1 MKTLLQE
8 NYTRSNGEGQADFQ
22 NNFEEYKHIFQ
33 ETRRLGDIHQVDK
46 VFKCVIKILQQVVEF
61 SGAAFIEKEKFA
73 DHYHL
78 KNEYKLNSKLDK
90 HLRWLERSGYL
101 KWVSE
106 SDTVSLIPPDDE
118 IASNHPLLI
127 IPLLTGKKI
136 IGALVVFLKINSKDI
151 TSNNSDLLTLIGSQ
165 AGVAFENARLY
176 EEMAT
181 KSHVLSSMKSFME
194 NSIESV
200 GDGIIAIDL
209 DKKISLFNSAAV
221 EILGPQHDTAIGLRY
236 NELFDQEF
244 VDFLDQLFDLTLTK
258 GENRDEFSYRNPISK
273 KRFLMEIYATILKND
288 EGEKIGA
295 IAVCRDL
302 TEQQELTQLRQLDQ
316 LKDEFISTVSHELRT
331 PLTSIKSFTGILKD
345 LENCDAKSQ
354 RAFLDI
360 IEKESD
366 RLIQLIEEL
375 LDISKINRGEFNSEI
390 GFINIKAVFKKS
402 LFVLQAV
409 AGAKRINFEADFNG
423 NEIVLSDEKRLIQVF
438 VNLIGN
444 AIKFSPDGGIIKKWK
459 EKIKSNGMKD
469 KCNYLKISIK
479 DEGIGIPKESRTI
492 VFEKFKQLRDDPSTK
507 PSGSGL
513 GLWLCKKI
521 IEEHEGTIWVESEP
535 NKGSTFIFTL
545 PNPD

>member
-8 NYTRSNGEGQADFQ
+8 NLTRSNGVEPSFQ
-22 NNFEEYKHIFQ
+22 NKFEEYKHIFQ
-33 ETRRLGDIHQVDK
+33 ETKRLGDIHQVDK

-61 SGAAFIEKEKFA
+61 SGAALLEKEKFA

-78 KNEYKLNSKLDK
+78 KKEYKLNGKLDK

-106 SDTVSLIPPDDE
+106 SDTVSLLPPDDDV
-118 IASNHPLLI
+118 ASNHPLLI

-136 IGALVVFLKINSKDI
+136 IGALVVFLKINTKDL

-165 AGVAFENARLY
+165 AAVAFDNARLY

-181 KSHVLSSMKSFME
+181 KSYVLSSMKSFME

-200 GDGIIAIDL
+200 GEGIIAIDL

-221 EILGPQHDTAIGLRY
+221 EILGVQHNTAIGSRY
-236 NELFDQEF
+236 YEFFEQEF
-244 VDFLDQLFDLTLTK
+244 VEFLDQLFDLTFTK
-258 GENRDEFSYRNPISK
+258 GENQDEFSYRNPISK
-273 KRFLMEIYATILKND
+273 KRFSMEMHATILKND
-288 EGEKIGA
+288 EGERIGA

-345 LENCDAKSQ
+345 IENCDAKSQ
-354 RAFLDI
+354 REFLDI
-360 IEKESD
+360 IDKESD

-375 LDISKINRGEFNSEI
+375 LDISKINRGEINSEI
-390 GFINIKAVFKKS
+390 GFVNINSVFKKS
-402 LFVLQAV
+402 FFVLQAI
-409 AGAKRINFEADFNG
+409 AGAKNIIFETDLNG
-423 NEIVLSDEKRLIQVF
+423 DQIVLSDEKRLIQVF

-444 AIKFSPDGGIIKKWK
+444 AIKFSPEGGKIKIWA
-459 EKIKSNGMKD
+459 EKMKSNGMKD
-469 KCNYLKISIK
+469 RGNYLKISIK
-479 DEGIGIPKESRTI
+479 DEGIGIPKESRKI
-492 VFEKFKQLRDDPSTK
+492 VFEKFKQLREDPSTK

-513 GLWLCKKI
+513 GLWLCKQI
-521 IEEHEGTIWVESEP
+521 IEEYEGAIWVESEP
-535 NKGSTFIFTL
+535 KKGSTFIFTL